1 MVVLSGTQDATKA
14 DLFMSLSEAK
24 EQHAGGHDDAFF
36 PVLTCRSCGQHFF
49 ESPMNPE
56 LQCARLPGGCRIVA
70 WQSWEIGWNSSIVGF
85 FILRFLPPRTPKS
98 Q

>member
-1 MVVLSGTQDATKA
+1 MVALSGTQDATKA

-70 WQSWEIGWNSSIVGF
+70 WHPGRLVGIHLLWVSSFYDFSRHEG
-85 FILRFLPPRTPKS
+85 PS